1 MLEVDREAARVLLA
15 EEGNPDG
22 SFLIRKSRYDL
33 RLMKFK
39 FNVTNYTLFSLC

>member
-33 RLMKFK
+33 RLMKF
-39 FNVTNYTLFSLC
+39 NVTNYTLFSLC